1 MKVTSS
7 VSQLAFTLEIQPRSP
22 ERTLARFHQNAEYFT
37 NTRENG
43 NAGGWEYD
51 EYCLEFPTSD
61 TLEAEIKAHY
71 GEYLKQAM
79 EAEGASEA
87 EYISVA
93 RNAALERISGKCSAA
108 IYAGVDVN
116 GKHYTLSKNEQDAL
130 AIAQTKVDKGATV
143 VLYGDGLK
151 DAATITAISAAAYE
165 WGVVCTT
172 YYAYLKQYIAAE
184 TDVDKLAAIDFG
196 KVLPDSCMQQLAALL
211 SSAGIDIT
219 KYTTALTGG

>member
-7 VSQLAFTLEIQPRSP
+7 VSPLAFTLETNPRRP
-22 ERTLARFHQNAEYFT
+22 NFRLARFHENAIET
-37 NTRENG
+37 ES
-43 NAGGWEYD
+43 GWEYD

-61 TLEAEIKAHY
+61 TLEAEIAAHY
-71 GEYLKQAM
+71 WEYLKQAM

-108 IYAGVDVN
+108 IYAGVTVN
-116 GKHYTLSKNEQDAL
+116 ATRYTLSEHEQAAL
-130 AIAQTKVDKGATV
+130 SIAQSKVDKGATA

-184 TDVDKLAAIDFG
+184 TDVDKLAAIDYG
-196 KVLPDSCMQQLAALL
+196 KVLPDSYMQQLAALL
-211 SSAGIDIT
+211 NSVGIDIT
-219 KYTTALTGG
+219 KYAAALTGG

>member
-7 VSQLAFTLEIQPRSP
+7 VSPLAFTLETNPRRP
-22 ERTLARFHQNAEYFT
+22 NFRLARFHENAIET
-37 NTRENG
+37 ES
-43 NAGGWEYD
+43 GWEYD

-61 TLEAEIKAHY
+61 TLEAEIAAHY
-71 GEYLKQAM
+71 WEYLKQAM
-79 EAEGASEA
+79 EAGGASEA

-130 AIAQTKVDKGATV
+130 AIAQTKVDKGATSV
-143 VLYGDGLK
+143 IYGDGLT
-151 DAATITAISAAAYE
+151 DAATITALSQSAYE

-172 YYAYLKQYIAAE
+172 YYAYLKQYIEAE
-184 TDVDKLAAIDFG
+184 TDTDKLAVIDYG
-196 KVLPDSCMQQLAALL
+196 KALPDSYMQQLAALL
-211 SSAGIDIT
+211 NSAGIDIT
-219 KYTTALTGG
+219 KYTAALTGG

>member
-1 MKVTSS
+1 MKVNGSINPPR
-7 VSQLAFTLEIQPRSP
+7 FTLETNPRRP
-22 ERTLARFHQNAEYFT
+22 NFRLARFHENAIET
-37 NTRENG
+37 EN
-43 NAGGWEYD
+43 GWEYD

-61 TLEAEIKAHY
+61 TLEAEIEAHY
-71 GEYLKQAM
+71 GEYLKRAM

-108 IYAGVDVN
+108 IYSGVDVN

-130 AIAQTKVDKGATV
+130 AIAQTKVDKGATA

-184 TDVDKLAAIDFG
+184 TDVDKLASIDFG
-196 KVLPDSCMQQLAALL
+196 KALPDSYMQQLAALL
-211 SSAGIDIT
+211 NSAGIDIT
-219 KYTTALTGG
+219 KYTAALTGG

>member
-7 VSQLAFTLEIQPRSP
+7 VSPLAFTLETNPRRP
-22 ERTLARFHQNAEYFT
+22 NFRLTRFHANAIET
-37 NTRENG
+37 EN
-43 NAGGWEYD
+43 GWEYD

-71 GEYLKQAM
+71 GEYLKRAM

-93 RNAALERISGKCSAA
+93 RNAALERIGGKCSAA
-108 IYAGVDVN
+108 IYSGVDVN

-130 AIAQTKVDKGATV
+130 AIAQNKVDKGATAV
-143 VLYGDGLK
+143 IYGDGLK
-151 DAATITAISAAAYE
+151 DAATITAISEAAYA
-165 WGVVCTT
+165 WGVICTT
-172 YYAYLKQYIAAE
+172 CYVYLKQYIAAE

-196 KVLPDSCMQQLAALL
+196 KALPDSYMQKLTSLL

-219 KYTTALTGG
+219 KYASLISL